1 MKGNSRDPQR
11 TRQKILDAATE
22 EFARYGLG
30 GARVDR
36 IAARAG
42 ANKRMLYYYFRDK
55 DNLFLTALEG
65 RYAHIR
71 AAERSLDLEH
81 LEPRRALKRLVEFTW
96 DYFLEHP
103 EFMTLLNSENLH
115 KGRHV
120 RRSRSVP
127 KMHTP
132 LVESLCSLL
141 QRGERLGVFRK
152 GIDPVQLY
160 ISIAGEGYFYLS
172 NRYTLSQ
179 IFGRDLMTRKALTER
194 AWHNADM
201 ILAAVGRSTPARRNR
216 IVKR

>member
-1 MKGNSRDPQR
+1 MKVGSRDPER
-11 TRQKILDAATE
+11 TRQKILAAATE

-42 ANKRMLYYYFRDK
+42 ANKRMLYYYFSDK
-55 DNLFLTALEG
+55 DNLFLAALE
-65 RYAHIR
+65 RSYSEIR
-71 AAERSLDLEH
+71 AAERGLELEH
-81 LEPRRALKRLVEFTW
+81 LAPNLALRRLVEFTW
-96 DYFLEHP
+96 DYFLAHP
-103 EFMTLLNSENLH
+103 EFLTLLNSENLH

-127 KMHTP
+127 EMHTP
-132 LVESLCSLL
+132 LVETLRAVLR
-141 QRGERLGVFRK
+141 RGESAGVFRK

-179 IFGRDLMTRKALTER
+179 IFARDLMTPRALAAR
-194 AWHNADM
+194 ARHNADM
-201 ILAAVGRSTPARRNR
+201 ILAAVARSTPPRRNR

>member
-1 MKGNSRDPQR
+1 MKANSRDPER

-22 EFARYGLG
+22 EFARFGLG

-55 DNLFLTALEG
+55 DNLFLAALEG

-71 AAERSLDLEH
+71 AAERGLDLEH
-81 LEPRRALKRLVEFTW
+81 LEPRRALQRLVEFTW
-96 DYFLEHP
+96 DYFLQHP

-127 KMHTP
+127 RMHTP
-132 LVESLCSLL
+132 LVESLRGLL
-141 QRGERLGVFRK
+141 QRGEREGVFRR

-179 IFGRDLMTRKALTER
+179 IFGRDLMTRRALAER
-194 AWHNADM
+194 ARHIGAM
-201 ILAAVGRSTPARRNR
+201 ILNAVGCSTPSRRNR

>member
-1 MKGNSRDPQR
+1 MKAGTRDPER
-11 TRQKILDAATE
+11 TRQKILAAATE

-55 DNLFLTALEG
+55 DNLFLAALEG

-71 AAERSLDLEH
+71 AAERALELEH
-81 LEPRRALKRLVEFTW
+81 LEPRRALRRLVGFTW
-96 DYFLEHP
+96 DYFLAHP

-127 KMHTP
+127 EMHTP
-132 LVESLCSLL
+132 LVETLRGVLR
-141 QRGERLGVFRK
+141 RGERAGVFRR

-172 NRYTLSQ
+172 NCYTLSQ
-179 IFGRDLMTRKALTER
+179 IFGRDLMTRKALAER
-194 AWHNADM
+194 ARHNADM
-201 ILAAVGRSTPARRNR
+201 ILAAVGRSTPPRRNR

>member
-1 MKGNSRDPQR
+1 MKPTSRDPER
-11 TRQKILDAATE
+11 TRQKILAAATE
-22 EFARYGLG
+22 EFARFGLG

-55 DNLFLTALEG
+55 DNLFLAALEG

-71 AAERSLDLEH
+71 AAERGLDLEQVD
-81 LEPRRALKRLVEFTW
+81 PRLALRRLVEFTW
-96 DYFLEHP
+96 NYFLEHP

-120 RRSRSVP
+120 RHSRSVP
-127 KMHTP
+127 EMHMP
-132 LVESLCSLL
+132 LVETLRGVLR
-141 QRGERLGVFRK
+141 RGERAGVFRK

-160 ISIAGEGYFYLS
+160 ISIAAEGYFYLS

-179 IFGRDLMTRKALTER
+179 IFGRDLMTRAALAER
-194 AWHNADM
+194 SRHNAEM
-201 ILAAVGRSTPARRNR
+201 ILHAVGSSTPPRRNR

>member
-1 MKGNSRDPQR
+1 MKTNSRDPER
-11 TRQKILDAATE
+11 TRHRILAAATE
-22 EFARYGLG
+22 EFSRYGLG

-55 DNLFLTALEG
+55 DNLFLSALE
-65 RYAHIR
+65 RSYAQIR
-71 AAERSLDLEH
+71 AAERGLDLEH
-81 LEPRRALKRLVEFTW
+81 LEPRAALKRLVEFTW
-96 DYFLEHP
+96 HYFLEHP
-103 EFMTLLNSENLH
+103 EFLTLLNSENLH

-127 KMHTP
+127 EMHTP
-132 LVESLCSLL
+132 LVETLRAVLR
-141 QRGERLGVFRK
+141 RGESAGAFRR

-179 IFGRDLMTRKALTER
+179 IFGRDLMQKKALAER
-194 AWHNADM
+194 ARHNAEM
-201 ILAAVGRSTPARRNR
+201 ILNAVGRSTPPRRNR

>member
-55 DNLFLTALEG
+55 DNLFLAALEA

-71 AAERSLDLEH
+71 AAERALDLEH
-81 LEPRRALKRLVEFTW
+81 LEPREALRRLVEFTW

-179 IFGRDLMTRKALTER
+179 IFGRDLMGKRALAAR
-194 AWHNADM
+194 ARHNAGM
-201 ILAAVGRSTPARRNR
+201 ILNAVGSSTLPRRNR